1 MGRRSAAGAATC
13 VSGRSRVFA
22 QPIVCTNI
30 ECTLEFGAL
39 TPWPFRHALVPPLT
53 LMKTDFPSPEEYAAE
68 RPRHG
73 ALQVMDVQS
82 LQHEVT
88 GSYRNQVLLEFN
100 DSCIRMAVFHGEYR
114 WHLHPDSDE
123 VFLVV
128 EGELHIDLGSGPG
141 FALGPWQCVT
151 IPAGTVHRTR
161 AVGRTV
167 NLTMEGRS
175 ARTVFVDGPELA

>member
-1 MGRRSAAGAATC
+1 
-13 VSGRSRVFA
+13 
-22 QPIVCTNI
+22 
-30 ECTLEFGAL
+30 
-39 TPWPFRHALVPPLT
+39 
-53 LMKTDFPSPEEYAAE
+53 MKTDFPSPEEYAAE